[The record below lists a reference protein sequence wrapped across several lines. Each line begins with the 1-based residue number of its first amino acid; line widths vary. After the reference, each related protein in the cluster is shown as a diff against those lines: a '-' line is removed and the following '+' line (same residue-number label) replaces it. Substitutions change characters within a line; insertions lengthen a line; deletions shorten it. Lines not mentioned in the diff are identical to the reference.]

1 MIYFMFLLRFKIL
14 GWSSHIFD
22 SFWMGDWMEI
32 SALLPK

>member
-1 MIYFMFLLRFKIL
+1 MIYFRFIKIL